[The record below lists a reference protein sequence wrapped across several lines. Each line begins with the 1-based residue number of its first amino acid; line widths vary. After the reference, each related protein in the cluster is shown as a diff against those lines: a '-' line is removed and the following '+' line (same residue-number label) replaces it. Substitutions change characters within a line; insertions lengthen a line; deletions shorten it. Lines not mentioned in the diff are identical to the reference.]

1 MRDPENNE
9 NLSPREDMAEQK
21 EAEGFEEMPVDEKE
35 RGTAEIKAVN
45 EKYLRLYAEFENYK
59 KRVQKD
65 KEELVKYANEK
76 IIQELLPVID
86 NLESAIEHSKNN
98 AKGGIVQGVENT
110 LKELLRILGKCGLD
124 PIEALGRDFDPSIH
138 HALSVE
144 EREDVEENKV
154 TEVFRKGYMFRD
166 KVIRAP
172 LVGVSKKP
180 AEVKQ
185 GKNIKI
191 IEEES

>member
-1 MRDPENNE
+1 MRDSENDE
-9 NLSPREDMAEQK
+9 NLSGQEDSEELK
-21 EAEGFEEMPVDEKE
+21 EAEEFEEIPVDKKE
-35 RGTAEIKAVN
+35 RLTAEIKAAN

-65 KEELVKYANEK
+65 KEELLKYANEK

-86 NLESAIEHSKNN
+86 NLESALEHSKNN
-98 AKGGIVQGVENT
+98 ATEGIVQGVENT
-110 LKELLRILGKCGLD
+110 LKELLRVLRKCGLN
-124 PIEALGRDFDPSIH
+124 PIEAMGRDFDPSIH

-144 EREDVEENKV
+144 EREDMEENKV

-180 AEVKQ
+180 AEVKE
-185 GKNIKI
+185 GKKIKI